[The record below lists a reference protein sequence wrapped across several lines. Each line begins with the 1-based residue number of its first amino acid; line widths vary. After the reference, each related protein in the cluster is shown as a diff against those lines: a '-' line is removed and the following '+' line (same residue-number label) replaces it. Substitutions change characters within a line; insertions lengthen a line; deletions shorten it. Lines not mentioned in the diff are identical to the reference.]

1 VLEINQIHQGGCI
14 KLMKEIGDNSVDLI
28 LCDLPYGTT
37 ACSWDSII
45 PFKELWEAYYRIIR
59 PNGFIILTASQ
70 PFTTKLINSNIDNF
84 SHQWIWEKEQ
94 GANPL
99 LANVQ
104 PMKNFEDVIVFS
116 NEHKHDFT
124 FSNPLRVYFKNV
136 LDYIG
141 LNLRQINKELGHR
154 KAEHSF
160 YVTPKK
166 ALMSE
171 IGQKIDHTTRIGS
184 TQFNLCT
191 KETYLEL
198 IEKFKIDSMDGF
210 KTFEEL
216 EKINSD
222 FLNKYP
228 RVYNPQ
234 KINGTKYVSGGGYI
248 EHLDNHVKGGKVSSE
263 RYPTCIIKF
272 NTEKNKSKHP
282 TQKPV
287 SLFAYLIQTYTNE
300 GNLVLDNCIGSGTTA
315 IACKQANRR
324 FIGIELNQEYVDIAN
339 ERLKQETLFKFE
351 SKQEVLNA
359 QTKG

>member
-1 VLEINQIHQGGCI
+1 
-14 KLMKEIGDNSVDLI
+14 MKQLDDNSVDMI

-37 ACSWDSII
+37 ACKWDTII
-45 PFKELWEAYYRIIR
+45 PFKELWATYYRIIR
-59 PNGFIILTASQ
+59 PNGFIVLTASQ
-70 PFTTKLINSNIDNF
+70 PFTTKLINSNINNF

-99 LANVQ
+99 LANIQ

-124 FSNPLRVYFKNV
+124 FSSPLRLYFKNV

-141 LNLRQINKELGHR
+141 LNLRQINNKLGHR

-166 ALMSE
+166 ALME
-171 IGQKIDHTTRIGS
+171 ELGQKIDHVTRIGS

-191 KETYLEL
+191 KETYYEL
-198 IEKFKIDSMDGF
+198 INVFEIDKMCNF

-216 EKINSD
+216 EEINNA

-234 KINGTKYVSGGGYI
+234 KTNGTKYTSGGGYI
-248 EHLDNHVKGGKVSSE
+248 EHLDSYVEGGNVSFE
-263 RYPTCIIKF
+263 RYPTSIIKF

-287 SLFAYLIQTYTNE
+287 SLFEYLIKTYTNE
-300 GNLVLDNCIGSGTTA
+300 GDLVLDNCMGSGTTA
-315 IACKQANRR
+315 VACKQLHRN
-324 FIGIELNQEYVDIAN
+324 FIGFETSKEYCNIAN
-339 ERLKQETLFKFE
+339 KRLDNTVI
-351 SKQEVLNA
+351 SKKLGVL
-359 QTKG
+359 